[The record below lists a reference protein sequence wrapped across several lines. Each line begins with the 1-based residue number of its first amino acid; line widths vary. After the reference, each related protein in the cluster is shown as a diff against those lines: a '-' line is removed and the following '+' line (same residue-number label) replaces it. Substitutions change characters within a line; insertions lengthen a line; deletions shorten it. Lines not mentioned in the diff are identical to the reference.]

1 MTRLALVLFLS
12 YLLGSFPTSIVA
24 GKVFFG
30 RDIRKEGS
38 GNAGGTNAFRVFGW
52 KVGILVVLV
61 DVGKG
66 VAAAL
71 LVSRL
76 AAGGPL
82 STDAL
87 RLAAG
92 TAATIGHVW
101 TVFAGFRGGKGV
113 ATAAGTLAAVAPLPF
128 LAALAAFALGILS
141 TGIVSVGSLSAAV
154 VFPLAALAL
163 RLAGNP
169 VSDTLLGFSF
179 LLAPLIF
186 WTHRKN
192 IRRLI
197 RGEENRFEK
206 LRIIPRLFK
215 KRGSTG

>member
-1 MTRLALVLFLS
+1 VIGPAAALVLS
-12 YLLGSFPTSIVA
+12 YLLGSFPTSIVV
-24 GKVFFG
+24 GKVFFR
-30 RDIRKEGS
+30 RDIRAEGS
-38 GNAGGTNAFRVFGW
+38 GNAGGTNTFRVFGW
-52 KVGILVVLV
+52 KAGVLVVLV

-71 LVSRL
+71 LASRL
-76 AAGGPL
+76 AVGSSLPP
-82 STDAL
+82 DAI
-87 RLAAG
+87 RLACG
-92 TAATIGHVW
+92 TAATFGHVW

-141 TGIVSVGSLSAAV
+141 TGIVSVGSLAAAV
-154 VFPLAALAL
+154 VFPAAALVFRASGL
-163 RLAGNP
+163 P
-169 VSDTLLGFSF
+169 ISDVLLGFAF

-192 IRRLI
+192 LGRLL

-206 LRIIPRLFK
+206 LRILRGLFGNKGPR
-215 KRGSTG
+215 S

>member
-1 MTRLALVLFLS
+1 VTRLALVLFLS

>member
-1 MTRLALVLFLS
+1 MIGIAAALSFS
-12 YLLGSFPTSIVA
+12 YILGSFPTSIVV
-24 GKVFFG
+24 GKLFFH
-30 RDIRKEGS
+30 RDIRTEGS
-38 GNAGGTNAFRVFGW
+38 GNAGGTNTFRVFGW
-52 KVGILVVLV
+52 KAGILVVLV

-66 VAAAL
+66 VAATL
-71 LVSRL
+71 LASRL
-76 AAGGPL
+76 AAGAPFPL
-82 STDAL
+82 DAV
-87 RLAAG
+87 RLACG
-92 TAATIGHVW
+92 SAATIGHVW

-154 VFPLAALAL
+154 VFPLSALILRAAGL
-163 RLAGNP
+163 P
-169 VSDTLLGFSF
+169 VSNVLLGFS
-179 LLAPLIF
+179 LVLAPLIF

-206 LRIIPRLFK
+206 LRVLRGLFGNKGPR
-215 KRGSTG
+215 S

>member
-1 MTRLALVLFLS
+1 MIGLAAVLALS
-12 YLLGSFPTSIVA
+12 YLLGSFPTSIVV
-24 GKVFFG
+24 GKVFFR
-30 RDIRKEGS
+30 RDIRMEGS
-38 GNAGGTNAFRVFGW
+38 GNAGGTNTFRVFGW
-52 KVGILVVLV
+52 KAGVLVVLV

-66 VAAAL
+66 IAAAL

-76 AAGGPL
+76 AADTVLPP
-82 STDAL
+82 DAV

-113 ATAAGTLAAVAPLPF
+113 ATAAGTLAATAPLPF
-128 LAALAAFALGILS
+128 LAALAAFSLGILS
-141 TGIVSVGSLSAAV
+141 TGIVSVGSLAAAA
-154 VFPLAALAL
+154 VFPLAALAF
-163 RLAGNP
+163 RAAGFP
-169 VSDTLLGFSF
+169 VSDVLLGFAF
-179 LLAPLIF
+179 LLAPLIV

-206 LRIIPRLFK
+206 LRLLAKLFH
-215 KRGSTG
+215 KRK

>member
-1 MTRLALVLFLS
+1 MIGLAAVLALS
-12 YLLGSFPTSIVA
+12 YLLGSFPTSIVV
-24 GKVFFG
+24 GKVFFR
-30 RDIRKEGS
+30 RDIRMEGS
-38 GNAGGTNAFRVFGW
+38 GNAGGTNTFRVFGW
-52 KVGILVVLV
+52 KAGVLVVLV

-66 VAAAL
+66 IAAAL

-76 AAGGPL
+76 AADTVLPP
-82 STDAL
+82 DAV

-113 ATAAGTLAAVAPLPF
+113 ATAAGTLAATAPLPF
-128 LAALAAFALGILS
+128 LAALAAFTLGILS
-141 TGIVSVGSLSAAV
+141 TGIVSVGSLAAAA
-154 VFPLAALAL
+154 VFPLAALAF
-163 RLAGNP
+163 RAAGFP
-169 VSDTLLGFSF
+169 VSDVLLGFAF
-179 LLAPLIF
+179 LLAPLIV

-206 LRIIPRLFK
+206 LRLLAKLFH
-215 KRGSTG
+215 KRK

>member
-1 MTRLALVLFLS
+1 MTGLTLVLFLS
-12 YLLGSFPTSIVA
+12 YLLGSFPTSIVV
-24 GKVFFG
+24 GRVFFR

-38 GNAGGTNAFRVFGW
+38 GNAGGTNTFRVFGW
-52 KVGILVVLV
+52 KAGILVVLV

-128 LAALAAFALGILS
+128 LAALAAFTLGILS

-154 VFPLAALAL
+154 VFPLSAVAL
-163 RLAGNP
+163 RLAGYP
-169 VSDTLLGFSF
+169 VSDTLLGFSV

-192 IRRLI
+192 IRRLA

-206 LRIIPRLFK
+206 LRILPRLFK

>member
-1 MTRLALVLFLS
+1 MIGLAAVLALS
-12 YLLGSFPTSIVA
+12 YLLGSFPTSIVV
-24 GKVFFG
+24 GKVFFR

-38 GNAGGTNAFRVFGW
+38 GNAGGTNTFRVFGW
-52 KVGILVVLV
+52 KAGVLVVLV

-66 VAAAL
+66 IAAAL

-76 AAGGPL
+76 AADTVLPP
-82 STDAL
+82 DAV

-113 ATAAGTLAAVAPLPF
+113 ATAAGTLAATAPLPF
-128 LAALAAFALGILS
+128 LAALAAFTLGILS
-141 TGIVSVGSLSAAV
+141 TGIVSVGSLAAAA
-154 VFPLAALAL
+154 VFPLAALAF
-163 RLAGNP
+163 RAAGFP
-169 VSDTLLGFSF
+169 VSDVLLGFAF
-179 LLAPLIF
+179 LLAPLIV

-206 LRIIPRLFK
+206 LRLLAKLFH
-215 KRGSTG
+215 KRK

>member
-1 MTRLALVLFLS
+1 VIGPAAALILS
-12 YLLGSFPTSIVA
+12 YLLGSFPTSIVV
-24 GKVFFG
+24 GKVFFR
-30 RDIRKEGS
+30 RDIRAEGS
-38 GNAGGTNAFRVFGW
+38 GNAGGTNTFRVFGW
-52 KVGILVVLV
+52 KAGVLVVLV

-71 LVSRL
+71 LASRL
-76 AAGGPL
+76 AAGSSLPA
-82 STDAL
+82 DAI
-87 RLAAG
+87 RLACG
-92 TAATIGHVW
+92 TAATLGHVW

-154 VFPLAALAL
+154 VFPAAALVFRAVGL
-163 RLAGNP
+163 P
-169 VSDTLLGFSF
+169 VSDVLLGFSF

-192 IRRLI
+192 IGRLL

-206 LRIIPRLFK
+206 LRLLAKLFHK
-215 KRGSTG
+215 KK